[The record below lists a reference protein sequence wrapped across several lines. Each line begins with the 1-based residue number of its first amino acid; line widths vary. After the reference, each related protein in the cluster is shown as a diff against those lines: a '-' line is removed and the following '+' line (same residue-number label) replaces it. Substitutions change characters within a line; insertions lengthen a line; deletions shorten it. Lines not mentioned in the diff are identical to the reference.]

1 MHNGLLDEQPD
12 NAMPL
17 ILVEESQFPA
27 WLERQPQALRCWV
40 EATGF
45 KAKPHTH
52 CLVSG
57 TDGSLTAVIVGI
69 QSRDDRWALAGLP
82 RKLPVGNYYLETS
95 EDPAISALESMIV
108 GWGLGAYQFTRYKK
122 TKREPAG
129 LVIHDTCDIENVR
142 KPLQAIHLV
151 RDLINTPAE
160 DMMPQHL
167 AEETKILGQ
176 EFGAEVKQIVGEDL
190 LKQNY
195 PIIHAVGRASVHLPR
210 LIDLRWGDPTHPKL
224 TLIGKGVCFDSGG
237 LDLKTS
243 NGMRLMK
250 KDMGG
255 AAHAIGLAH
264 LIMNTGLP
272 VQLRLLVAAVENAV
286 AGNAFHPGDVLR
298 SRQGL
303 TVEIHNTDAE
313 GRLILCDA
321 LTEAA
326 AENPALMIDF
336 ATLTGAARVALGTEV
351 PALFCNHDELAMGLM
366 TASQQVQDPLWR
378 LPLHSAYRD
387 LLDSKIADIS
397 NAATS
402 PFGGAITAALFL
414 QEFVPK
420 SVPWAHFDLMAWN
433 SKNRPG
439 RPEGGEAMGIQA
451 VFHYL
456 RERFK
461 G

>member
-1 MHNGLLDEQPD
+1 MQNGLLDEQPD
-12 NAMPL
+12 DATPL
-17 ILVEESQFPA
+17 ILVEESQYSV
-27 WLERQPQALRCWV
+27 WLEKQSQALKRWV
-40 EATGF
+40 ETTGF
-45 KAKPHTH
+45 KAKPHTY

-57 TDGSLTAVIVGI
+57 ADGSLTAVIVGI
-69 QSRDDRWALAGLP
+69 QSCKDRWALAGLSS
-82 RKLPVGNYYLETS
+82 KLPVGNYYIETRESLE
-95 EDPAISALESMIV
+95 ISSLESMMI
-108 GWGLGAYQFTRYKK
+108 GWGLGAYRFTRYKE
-122 TKREPAG
+122 TKRKPAM
-129 LVIHDTCDIENVR
+129 LVIQSACDRENVR
-142 KPLQAIHLV
+142 KPIQAINLV
-151 RDLINTPAE
+151 RDLINTPAD

-167 AEETKILGQ
+167 AEEMKILGQ
-176 EFGAEVKQIVGEDL
+176 EFGAEVRQIVGEDL

-195 PIIHAVGRASVHLPR
+195 PIIHAVGRASVHPPQ
-210 LIDLRWGDPTHPKL
+210 LIDLRWGDPSHPKL

-243 NGMRLMK
+243 SGMRLMK

-255 AAHAIGLAH
+255 AAHVIGLAH

-272 VQLRLLVAAVENAV
+272 VQLRVLVAAVENAV

-326 AENPALMIDF
+326 ADHPALMVDF

-351 PALFCNHDELAMGLM
+351 AALFCNSDELAIGLT
-366 TASQQVQDPLWR
+366 TASEQVQDPLWR
-378 LPLHSAYRD
+378 LPLHSPYRE
-387 LLDSKIADIS
+387 LLDSKIAHMT
-397 NAATS
+397 NAASS

-433 SKNRPG
+433 SKSRPG
-439 RPEGGEAMGIQA
+439 RPEGGEAMGLLA

-456 RERFK
+456 RERF
-461 G
+461 GG

>member
-1 MHNGLLDEQPD
+1 MQNGLLDEQLD
-12 NAMPL
+12 NAVPL
-17 ILVEESQFPA
+17 TLVEESQFPA
-27 WLERQPQALRCWV
+27 WLENQPQFLKRWV
-40 EATGF
+40 EANAFT
-45 KAKPHTH
+45 AKPNTH

-82 RKLPVGNYYLETS
+82 RKLPIGNYYIETDES
-95 EDPAISALESMIV
+95 LAISSLEAMLV

-122 TKREPAG
+122 AKREPAG
-129 LVIHDTCDIENVR
+129 LVIHAPCHVDNVQ
-142 KPLQAIHLV
+142 KPLQAINLV

-167 AEETKILGQ
+167 AEEMKILGQ
-176 EFGAEVKQIVGEDL
+176 EFGADVKQIVGEDL

-195 PIIHAVGRASVHLPR
+195 PIIHAVGRASVHPPR
-210 LIDLRWGDPTHPKL
+210 LIDLRWGDPNHPKL

-243 NGMRLMK
+243 SGMRQMK

-272 VQLRLLVAAVENAV
+272 VQLRVLVAAVENAV

-326 AENPALMIDF
+326 SENPDLMMDF

-351 PALFCNHDELAMGLM
+351 PALFCNSDELAMGLM

-387 LLDSKIADIS
+387 LLDSKIADIT
-397 NAATS
+397 NAASS
-402 PFGGAITAALFL
+402 PLGGAITAALFL
-414 QEFVPK
+414 QEFVPP
-420 SVPWAHFDLMAWN
+420 SLSWAHFDLMAWN

-439 RPEGGEAMGIQA
+439 RPEGGEAMGMQA

-456 RERFK
+456 TKRF
-461 G
+461 GG